1 MKTILRSLMLVG
13 LASVA
18 AFANPGTKKQSKAR
32 PQASLEQQLA
42 SQLTYPEALREGKG
56 GSVVVVQ
63 FRLANDNSV
72 LMPTVF
78 TANEKLKN
86 DLTRQLLNAKLT
98 ANEMAAPGEIH
109 TARLHF
115 KAE

>member
-1 MKTILRSLMLVG
+1 M
-13 LASVA
+13 
-18 AFANPGTKKQSKAR
+18 
-32 PQASLEQQLA
+32 EQQLA

-63 FRLANDNSV
+63 FRLAENNSV
-72 LMPTVF
+72 LTPTVF
-78 TANEKLKN
+78 TANEKLKS

-98 ANEMAAPGEIH
+98 VGEQATPGEVH

>member
-1 MKTILRSLMLVG
+1 MKTLVCSWMLIG
-13 LASVA
+13 LTTVV
-18 AFANPGTKKQSKAR
+18 AFANPGTKKQSKAK
-32 PQASLEQQLA
+32 PQANLEQQLA

-63 FRLANDNSV
+63 FRLAGDHSV
-72 LMPTVF
+72 MTPTVF

-86 DLTRQLLNAKLT
+86 DLTQQLLRAKLT
-98 ANEMAAPGEIH
+98 VNETAAPGDLH

-115 KAE
+115 KAD

>member
-1 MKTILRSLMLVG
+1 MLIG
-13 LASVA
+13 LTTVA
-18 AFANPGTKKQSKAR
+18 AFANPGTKKPSKAK
-32 PQASLEQQLA
+32 PQANLEQQLA

-63 FRLANDNSV
+63 FRLATDNSV
-72 LMPTVF
+72 MTPTVF

-98 ANEMAAPGEIH
+98 ADETATPGEIH

>member
-1 MKTILRSLMLVG
+1 MKTLLCSWMLIG
-13 LASVA
+13 LATVA
-18 AFANPGTKKQSKAR
+18 AFANPGTKKQSKAK
-32 PQASLEQQLA
+32 PQANLEQQLA

-63 FRLANDNSV
+63 FRLADDNSV
-72 LMPTVF
+72 LAPTVF

-98 ANEMAAPGEIH
+98 TNEISRADEVH